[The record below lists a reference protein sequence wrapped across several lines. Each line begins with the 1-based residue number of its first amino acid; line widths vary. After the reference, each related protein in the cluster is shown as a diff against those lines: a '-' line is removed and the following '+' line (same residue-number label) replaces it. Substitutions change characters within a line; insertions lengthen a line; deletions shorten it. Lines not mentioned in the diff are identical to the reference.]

1 MKYGAF
7 NDLYMADV
15 GTVFI
20 QDRRFV
26 GAFGEMDIPQ
36 EVLSRGA
43 RLQLRGFYDS
53 MYQYA
58 ARWCAYQ
65 LEKRWR
71 G

>member
-1 MKYGAF
+1 MIGY
-7 NDLYMADV
+7 DLYISDV
-15 GTVFI
+15 GVVFI
-20 QDRRFV
+20 QERKFV
-26 GAFGEMDIPQ
+26 GAFGEMSIPQ

-43 RLQLRGFYDS
+43 RLYLRGLYDS

-65 LEKRWR
+65 LEKRWQ

>member
-1 MKYGAF
+1 MSAMYG
-7 NDLYMADV
+7 DVYMADV
-15 GTVFI
+15 GVVFI
-20 QDRRFV
+20 QERRFA
-26 GAFGEMDIPQ
+26 GSFGEMDIPDD
-36 EVLSRGA
+36 VWRRGA

-65 LEKRWR
+65 LEKRWQ